1 MSVNVEI
8 SSVFGRYTG
17 GVLNMKVEGKTVR
30 ECLHDLA
37 RQFPDLKRMLLN
49 KDGNLMHAYDF
60 FINGESVYPKDM
72 NLPLKDGDKLNV
84 VYVIHGG

>member
-30 ECLHDLA
+30 ECLHDLV

-60 FINGESVYPKDM
+60 FINGESVSPKDM